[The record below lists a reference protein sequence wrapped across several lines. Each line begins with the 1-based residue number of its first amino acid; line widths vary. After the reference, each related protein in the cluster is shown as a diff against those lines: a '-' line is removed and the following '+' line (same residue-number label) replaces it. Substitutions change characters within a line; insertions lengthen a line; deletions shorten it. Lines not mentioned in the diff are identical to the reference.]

1 MLFVS
6 FFIEVSAEVSIGWP
20 AVLHHLEGDALTI
33 SHHAGKWSLEFAVS
47 EQPNT
52 LERINV
58 IFTVRVNE
66 LYTRWSI
73 GDSVVESAHLQC
85 DFVLRNLV
93 D

>member
-1 MLFVS
+1 VEL
-6 FFIEVSAEVSIGWP
+6 SAEVSIGWP
-20 AVLHHLEGDALTI
+20 AILHHLEGDAHII

-52 LERINV
+52 LERVVV
-58 IFTVRVNE
+58 IFAIRVNE
-66 LYTRWSI
+66 LYTGWSI

-93 D
+93 DW